1 MKLTVDNKQRLTTA
15 FLFILESYKIV
26 MGTFLTIF
34 VPQECNQETCTILQ
48 NIQNNTVLHRI
59 ATISNLISFIVF
71 IAFYS
76 IELKRENWCIKYL
89 DINDNKASNNL
100 DTEIESY
107 KDIKSN
113 MNKINKHYKIITSI
127 CIGTQ
132 IINISLSVADIL
144 HQFNGIST
152 ITPLLSYVI
161 LIAIKLIMSFNIAYS
176 SLKDERAYSSFMKIS
191 KTYNTIDDDFK
202 HKNNV

>member
-48 NIQNNTVLHRI
+48 NIQNNTLLHRI

-71 IAFYS
+71 IVFYS

-89 DINDNKASNNL
+89 DIDDNKASNNL

-107 KDIKSN
+107 KDIKIN

-176 SLKDERAYSSFMKIS
+176 SFMKIS

>member
-89 DINDNKASNNL
+89 DIDDNKASNNL

-161 LIAIKLIMSFNIAYS
+161 LIAIKLIMSYNIAYS

>member
-15 FLFILESYKIV
+15 FLFILESYKII

-89 DINDNKASNNL
+89 DIDDNKASNNL

-107 KDIKSN
+107 KDIKIN

>member
-89 DINDNKASNNL
+89 DIDDNKASNNL

-113 MNKINKHYKIITSI
+113 MNKINKHYKIITTI

>member
-15 FLFILESYKIV
+15 FLFILESYKII

-89 DINDNKASNNL
+89 DIDDNKASNNL

-107 KDIKSN
+107 KDIKIN

-161 LIAIKLIMSFNIAYS
+161 LIAIKLFMSFNIAYS

>member
-48 NIQNNTVLHRI
+48 NIQNNTLLHRI

-71 IAFYS
+71 IVFYS

-89 DINDNKASNNL
+89 DIDDNKASNNL
-100 DTEIESY
+100 DTEIELY

-113 MNKINKHYKIITSI
+113 MNKINKHYKIITNI

-132 IINISLSVADIL
+132 IINISISIADIL

>member
-89 DINDNKASNNL
+89 DIDDNKASNNL
-100 DTEIESY
+100 DTEIELY

-113 MNKINKHYKIITSI
+113 MNKINKHYKIITNI

-132 IINISLSVADIL
+132 IINISISIADIL